1 MRELHEL
8 LRHYAGS
15 EQRYK
20 DLVQS
25 MRNST
30 LTAFYTPPAIVR
42 ALAETLR
49 DAGVVPR
56 RLLDPSAGA
65 GIFPSSFRETADGEV
80 EILSF
85 EKDLL
90 TGQVLSAL
98 AREREQVVIDG
109 FQTIESAYD
118 SYFDVV
124 TSNIPFGDTR
134 IFDASFR
141 KSDDPVRGQALKA
154 VHNYFFIKGLDTLRE
169 GGILAFVTSAGVM
182 DAPGNEPVRRY
193 LMEHARLVSAVRL
206 PNNLFTEYAGTEVAS
221 DLVVLQKQ
229 SEKRK
234 LTPDEQRFVN
244 SSEIGNG
251 IYLNDYHRDFKHA
264 IHTTFSHEKGL
275 YGQSSLVL
283 HYDGG
288 PERIAERLRGILA
301 HDFATRL
308 DTERYTQYLRPLHIP
323 QAQTVPPIARRQNR
337 VAAPQ
342 SVPPPEPASVAP
354 TPEVSAPAASLFGSA
369 AAVPIARRPLG
380 QRRRAGRN
388 TDTTGMSDL
397 FTQGNLFAQPAEAAE
412 AADAPAAIAAPASEN
427 KDPRPFTGTML
438 PHYKEW
444 SLVLFEGQ
452 VGRLVGL
459 TRQGCTF
466 HPEEL
471 GTLSRYRA
479 ERYIPLRDTYQ
490 LLYRLEMQNEIE
502 YKGLRR
508 KLNGC
513 YENFTALLGDL
524 NKKENAAFVLNDPGG
539 REVLGLERFV
549 EGRKQL
555 SDILRRPVSFDPNEI
570 KHVDTAAEALAASL
584 NKFGRVEFPYM
595 ESLASR
601 SRQELIDEL
610 GDRIFYNPMVKGY
623 EIRERLAAGNVVAKA
638 EWIEDYLKE
647 NPDDDASR
655 RSLALLREAAP
666 KRIEFEELDFNLG
679 ERWIP
684 TDIYEGFCEHFFQV
698 PVSVSYSAKMDAFGI
713 ENHGYSPLIS
723 QKYVVKGDFEVYDGM
738 DLLHH
743 AMLNTLPNIN
753 KDGGKDEHGKTIRI
767 PDFEARQKAD
777 TLITEIR
784 QAFVEWLHAQ
794 PDDFKE
800 RLTDL
805 YNRKFNCYVRPRY
818 DGSHQQFPGL
828 DLRGLGIDDLYPSQ
842 KDAIWMIKQ
851 NGGGICD
858 HEVGTG
864 KTLIMCVAAYEM
876 HRLGLAR
883 KPMIIG
889 IKANIHEIARTFRT
903 AYPNAR
909 LLYPGKEDFTPEN
922 RLRIFSDIKNNNW
935 DCIILTH
942 EQFGKIPQSAEV
954 QQQILRQEMD
964 DIDENLASYEKQG
977 GHVDGW
983 ILRGLEKRKENLD
996 AKLHELQETI
1006 DAQKDDTV
1014 DFQQMGIDH
1023 LFVDESHNF
1032 KNLMFNTR
1040 HSRVSGLG
1048 NTDGSKKAMN
1058 LLYAIRTIQQ
1068 RTGRDLG
1075 ATFLSGTTIAN
1086 SLTELYLLFKYLRPK
1101 ELERQDIPCFDAWAA
1116 VFAQKTSEFE
1126 FSVTNEVIS
1135 KERFRYF
1142 IKVPELAMFYNEI
1155 TDYRTAADVG
1165 IDRPELDEELC
1176 QIPMTDDQQAFLDKL
1191 VLFAKTGD
1199 PEHIGRADL
1208 SDGEVKAL
1216 MLLVTMYSN
1225 KLSLDMRLISPA
1237 YADSPGNKASRSAAN
1252 IAEYYRRYEDQK
1264 GTQMVFCDL
1273 STYKPGIWNVYSEIK
1288 RKLVEDHG
1296 IPAQEIRFVQEAA
1309 SDKVRQA
1316 MFDAMNE
1323 GKIRV
1328 LFGSTQKLGTGVNAQ
1343 KRIVCMHHLDIPWRP
1358 MDLEQRNGRGAR
1370 KGNKVAKEYAGN
1382 KVKAYVYAVLR
1393 TLDAYKLNLLHNKQQ
1408 FIDQLKRNRLG
1419 ARRLDEGAISE
1430 DSGMNFAE
1438 WMAVVSGNTD
1448 LLQKAKLEG
1457 RIAALESEQTIFMR
1471 TRHEAQSQLQRYTAE
1486 IGRRDAMLERLKRD
1500 WDYINEVAP
1509 PDAKGKRANP
1519 LRIDGVESADIVAH
1533 GKRLVEIDRTV
1544 NTGDDYQKIGTLFDF
1559 RILVRTER
1567 MQKDGLALTV
1577 NKFMVEGLDGIKY
1590 TFNNGHLAAE
1600 PKTAAT
1606 NFIRALDTIPSL
1618 MATYEKEKKQFTR
1631 DIPTFEQQIAA
1642 VWPKEE
1648 ELKRLKAEAESL
1660 TRKIQLDIAQKQQE
1674 MQAKTADNGNGLK
1687 IENAEVVDEVVK
1699 PSKAEPLSTAS
1710 ESQEEPPEE
1719 REHVV
1724 SPPESDFIRNHI
1736 LLVRPAT
1743 NMKAKGPKI

>member
-1 MRELHEL
+1 MCIRDRFRELN
-8 LRHYAGS
+8 G
-15 EQRYK
+15 K
-20 DLVQS
+20 DNAKFL
-25 MRNST
+25 
-30 LTAFYTPPAIVR
+30 
-42 ALAETLR
+42 
-49 DAGVVPR
+49 
-56 RLLDPSAGA
+56 LLDA
-65 GIFPSSFRETADGEV
+65 
-80 EILSF
+80 
-85 EKDLL
+85 
-90 TGQVLSAL
+90 
-98 AREREQVVIDG
+98 
-109 FQTIESAYD
+109 
-118 SYFDVV
+118 
-124 TSNIPFGDTR
+124 
-134 IFDASFR
+134 
-141 KSDDPVRGQALKA
+141 
-154 VHNYFFIKGLDTLRE
+154 
-169 GGILAFVTSAGVM
+169 
-182 DAPGNEPVRRY
+182 
-193 LMEHARLVSAVRL
+193 
-206 PNNLFTEYAGTEVAS
+206 
-221 DLVVLQKQ
+221 
-229 SEKRK
+229 
-234 LTPDEQRFVN
+234 
-244 SSEIGNG
+244 
-251 IYLNDYHRDFKHA
+251 
-264 IHTTFSHEKGL
+264 
-275 YGQSSLVL
+275 
-283 HYDGG
+283 
-288 PERIAERLRGILA
+288 
-301 HDFATRL
+301 
-308 DTERYTQYLRPLHIP
+308 
-323 QAQTVPPIARRQNR
+323 
-337 VAAPQ
+337 
-342 SVPPPEPASVAP
+342 
-354 TPEVSAPAASLFGSA
+354 
-369 AAVPIARRPLG
+369 
-380 QRRRAGRN
+380 
-388 TDTTGMSDL
+388 
-397 FTQGNLFAQPAEAAE
+397 
-412 AADAPAAIAAPASEN
+412 
-427 KDPRPFTGTML
+427 
-438 PHYKEW
+438 
-444 SLVLFEGQ
+444 
-452 VGRLVGL
+452 
-459 TRQGCTF
+459 
-466 HPEEL
+466 
-471 GTLSRYRA
+471 
-479 ERYIPLRDTYQ
+479 
-490 LLYRLEMQNEIE
+490 
-502 YKGLRR
+502 
-508 KLNGC
+508 
-513 YENFTALLGDL
+513 
-524 NKKENAAFVLNDPGG
+524 GG
-539 REVLGLERFV
+539 REMLSLERSV
-549 EGRKQL
+549 NGKIQKA
-555 SDILRRPVSFDPNEI
+555 DIFTVPVSFNANEVT
-570 KHVDTAAEALAASL
+570 HVDTPQEALAASL
-584 NKFGRVEFPYM
+584 NKFGEVNLEYM
-595 ESLASR
+595 ENLCDIG
-601 SRQELIDEL
+601 RQELLEQL
-610 GDRIFYNPMVKGY
+610 EERIFYNPMMKSH
-623 EIRERLAAGNVVAKA
+623 EIKDRFIAGNVIAKA
-638 EWIEDYLKE
+638 EWIENHLRDY
-647 NPDDDASR
+647 PDDGASR
-655 RSLALLREAAP
+655 KSLEALRKAIPEP
-666 KRIEFEELDFNLG
+666 ISFEQLDFNLG

-684 TDIYEGFCEHFFQV
+684 MSVYEEFAGYLFETKAHIHYTESIDEF
-698 PVSVSYSAKMDAFGI
+698 SVSFESSNANITDRY
-713 ENHGYSPLIS
+713 Y
-723 QKYVVKGDFEVYDGM
+723 VKGEKRGYYGN
-738 DLLHH
+738 DLLKH
-743 AMLNTLPNIN
+743 ALHNTV
-753 KDGGKDEHGKTIRI
+753 
-767 PDFEARQKAD
+767 PDITKPVQDKEGNDIKVRDAEAIQLAD
-777 TLITEIR
+777 TKINEIR
-784 QAFVEWLHAQ
+784 SAFTGWLNEQ
-794 PDDFKE
+794 LPEFKQN
-800 RLTDL
+800 LADM
-805 YNRKFNCYVRPRY
+805 YNRKFNCYVRPDY
-818 DGSHQQFPGL
+818 DGSLQSFPFL
-828 DLRGLGIDDLYPSQ
+828 DLKGLGIPSLYDSQ
-842 KDAIWMIKQ
+842 KNAVWMLKM
-851 NGGGICD
+851 NGGGIID
-858 HEVGTG
+858 HQVGTG
-864 KTLIMCVAAYEM
+864 KTLIMCIAAFEM
-876 HRLGLAR
+876 KRLGLAN

-889 IKANIHEIARTFRT
+889 LKSNVHDIADTFRR

-909 LLYPGKEDFTPEN
+909 VLYPGKEDFTPEK
-922 RLRIFSDIKNNNW
+922 RVGIFHDIKNNNW

-954 QQQILRQEMD
+954 QRQILRQEMD

-1048 NTDGSKKAMN
+1048 NTDGSKKATN

-1191 VLFAKTGD
+1191 VIFAKTGD

-1343 KRIVCMHHLDIPWRP
+1343 QRIVCMHHLDIPWRP

-1370 KGNKVAKEYAGN
+1370 KGNIVAKEYAGN

-1519 LRIDGVESADIVAH
+1519 LRIDGVESTDIVAH

-1674 MQAKTADNGNGLK
+1674 MQAKTADNSNGLK
-1687 IENAEVVDEVVK
+1687 IENAEVVDEVVR
-1699 PSKAEPLSTAS
+1699 PSKAEPLSAAS
-1710 ESQEEPPEE
+1710 GSQEEPPEE

-1743 NMKAKGPKI
+1743 NVKAKGPKL